1 MTTFPIVE
9 ETEEQPQI
17 ETRNAQCEAQRV
29 AYTRPQACEL
39 EHCCLYV
46 K

>member
-29 AYTRPQACEL
+29 AYTRPRPVNWNIAVCT
-39 EHCCLYV
+39 
-46 K
+46 